1 MKLIKNIY
9 DEPELTKLI
18 DYLEMLRKEGVLFKN
33 YEGVKDL
40 SDILD
45 ESFMYEGVEYIL
57 NENICEILKPKYNV
71 IRIVTDYRLGEFD
84 LTRVYLRN
92 WRIKD
97 ESIRKKN

>member
-71 IRIVTDYRLGEFD
+71 IRIEIDYRLNDFD
-84 LTRVYLRN
+84 LARVYLRN
-92 WRIKD
+92 WED
-97 ESIRKKN
+97 KK